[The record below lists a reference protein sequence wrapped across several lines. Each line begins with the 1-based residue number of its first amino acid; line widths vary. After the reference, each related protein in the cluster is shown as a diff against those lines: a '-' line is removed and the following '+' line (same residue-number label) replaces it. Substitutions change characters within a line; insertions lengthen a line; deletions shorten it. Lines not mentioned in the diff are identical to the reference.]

1 MKLLFV
7 LLFLFPFSLSAN
19 ESIICVMDNLQLNIS
34 VVDTT
39 IPKSVEWIIKVIDNE
54 NVAISGSGVWQK
66 EVESE
71 DAFSSFD
78 DNSAISFKDK
88 RAVFVMGN
96 DQSIYFPVCKSQG
109 NL

>member
-7 LLFLFPFSLSAN
+7 LLFLFPFSLSAF
-19 ESIICVMDNLQLNIS
+19 EAVCTSDNLQLNIS
-34 VVDTT
+34 VVDANVFWT
-39 IPKSVEWIIKVIDNE
+39 IKVIDNVE
-54 NVAISGSGVWQK
+54 VAISGSGVWQK
-66 EVESE
+66 EIESG

-78 DNSAISFKDK
+78 EHTAISYKNN

-96 DQSIYFPVCKSQG
+96 DQSIYFPECKTQE

>member
-1 MKLLFV
+1 MKLLLV

-19 ESIICVMDNLQLNIS
+19 ESIICVRDNLQLNIS
-34 VVDTT
+34 VVDT
-39 IPKSVEWIIKVIDNE
+39 SVEWIIKVIDNE

-109 NL
+109 KL

>member
-7 LLFLFPFSLSAN
+7 LLFIFPFSLSAN
-19 ESIICVMDNLQLNIS
+19 ESIICVSDNLQLNIS

-39 IPKSVEWIIKVIDNE
+39 IPKSVAWTIKVIDNE

-66 EVESE
+66 EVESD

-78 DNSAISFKDK
+78 DNSAISYKNK

-96 DQSIYFPVCKSQG
+96 DQSVYFPACKI
-109 NL
+109 

>member
-19 ESIICVMDNLQLNIS
+19 DSIICVSDNLQLNIS

-39 IPKSVEWIIKVIDNE
+39 IPKNVSWTIKVIDNE

-78 DNSAISFKDK
+78 DNSAISYKNK

-96 DQSIYFPVCKSQG
+96 DQSIYFPDCKI
-109 NL
+109 